1 MKLFIYADPHWSAYS
16 SIVRSRGEK
25 YSTRLENLIKTM
37 NWIEEEALRQG
48 CMDIVCLG
56 DFFDKSELNSE
67 EITALGEAWWSDA
80 NHHMIVGN
88 HEMGRG
94 NLEHSSAHLFDLI
107 PKCNTINSISVK
119 SDLITSVVFL
129 PYVLESNRKPLK
141 EYLKDFKL
149 KERVVIL
156 SHNDIAGIEMGKFV
170 STDGFSIEEIE
181 ENCDLWINGHLHNGT
196 QLSNKIINLGNI
208 TGQNFSE
215 DAWKYPHRA
224 MVLDTDTLSIKYIDN
239 PYAMNFYKLN
249 FTSSTQTI
257 EDVKQQLDKVVA
269 PAVCTIKVTPSIEM
283 DVKNMLQKCDSII
296 ECRVLIEGV
305 QDGEDAS
312 VVCLNE
318 SSLDHIAKF
327 QQYILENVG
336 STDIIKSEL
345 ERVSK

>member
-1 MKLFIYADPHWSAYS
+1 ML
-16 SIVRSRGEK
+16 
-25 YSTRLENLIKTM
+25 
-37 NWIEEEALRQG
+37 
-48 CMDIVCLG
+48 
-56 DFFDKSELNSE
+56 
-67 EITALGEAWWSDA
+67 
-80 NHHMIVGN
+80 VGN

-107 PKCNTINSISVK
+107 PNCSTINSVGVK
-119 SDLITSVVFL
+119 SDLRTSVVFL

-141 EYLKDFKL
+141 DYLKDLKL

-156 SHNDIAGIEMGKFV
+156 SHNDIAGIEMGKFI

-196 QLSNKIINLGNI
+196 QISDKIINLGNI

-215 DAWKYPHRA
+215 DAWKYSHRA
-224 MVLDTDTLSIKYIDN
+224 MVLDTNDMSIKFIDN
-239 PYAMNFYKLN
+239 PYAMNFYKLI

-257 EDVKQQLDKVVA
+257 EDVKHQLDKVVA

-283 DVKNMLQKCDSII
+283 TVKNLLQEYNSII
-296 ECRVLIEGV
+296 ECRVLIDGV
-305 QDGEDAS
+305 QEGEDTS
-312 VVCLNE
+312 VVSLNE
-318 SSLDHIAKF
+318 SSLDHITKF

-336 STDIIKSEL
+336 STDILKSEL